1 VERIL
6 PTIPLHEHIF
16 IEAGTPYIKKE
27 GLNGIR
33 RISRLWKGF
42 IVADLKTVDGAE
54 EEVYMAA
61 KSGAHAVT
69 ALGLAPIETL
79 DFFTKTCKKWGV
91 YSMIDMIGTQNPLRK
106 LTPLKIKPDVVII
119 HKGRDE
125 EVNPR
130 NIISYKDINKISSK
144 YDVLISVAGGLD
156 SENLHKAYFNGA
168 NIAVLNIV
176 GEQDFNRGL
185 SEGSNFRTLIPDLL
199 TQTKI
204 QSH

>member
-1 VERIL
+1 
-6 PTIPLHEHIF
+6 
-16 IEAGTPYIKKE
+16 
-27 GLNGIR
+27 
-33 RISRLWKGF
+33 
-42 IVADLKTVDGAE
+42 
-54 EEVYMAA
+54 MAA
-61 KSGAHAVT
+61 KTGAHAVT

-156 SENLHKAYFNGA
+156 SRNLHKVYLNGA

-176 GEQDFNRGL
+176 NEQDFNRGL
-185 SEGSNFRTLIPDLL
+185 PESSNFRNLIPDLL